1 MRRLRAGEETYPP
14 HSGGPG
20 TPLGRHYGRSAR
32 SFAGLGAL
40 QWLRIAKASSAQK
53 GMVPSPPKPQGKPGN
68 AGPGTEKPRWS
79 AERRPHS
86 SQGNAARRKTG
97 APLGAPSPRLCREE
111 KGPVR
116 RSPKGRRRKDGVSR
130 AAKNRDDGARLLSY
144 LSPERGS
151 RREAPGRVIV
161 QAPPPAATEL
171 GLARVRLM
179 KRASRIHATCV
190 AASLPARGG
199 GIRKITWLFEN

>member
-1 MRRLRAGEETYPP
+1 MRRLRAGLVTPLP
-14 HSGGPG
+14 GGPG

-116 RSPKGRRRKDGVSR
+116 RSPKGEGGDYGVPR
-130 AAKNRDDGARLLSY
+130 AAKEQGRCRTCAFY
-144 LSPERGS
+144 PSPERG
-151 RREAPGRVIV
+151 G
-161 QAPPPAATEL
+161 
-171 GLARVRLM
+171 
-179 KRASRIHATCV
+179 
-190 AASLPARGG
+190 
-199 GIRKITWLFEN
+199 W

>member
-1 MRRLRAGEETYPP
+1 MRRLRAGLVTPLP
-14 HSGGPG
+14 GGPG

-97 APLGAPSPRLCREE
+97 APLGAPSPRLFAGRKKE
-111 KGPVR
+111 PVR
-116 RSPKGRRRKDGVSR
+116 RSPKGEGGKT
-130 AAKNRDDGARLLSY
+130 AYPAPLKNRGDDACALSY
-144 LSPERGS
+144 PS
-151 RREAPGRVIV
+151 
-161 QAPPPAATEL
+161 
-171 GLARVRLM
+171 
-179 KRASRIHATCV
+179 
-190 AASLPARGG
+190 PARGG
-199 GIRKITWLFEN
+199 SGAKRRGWG